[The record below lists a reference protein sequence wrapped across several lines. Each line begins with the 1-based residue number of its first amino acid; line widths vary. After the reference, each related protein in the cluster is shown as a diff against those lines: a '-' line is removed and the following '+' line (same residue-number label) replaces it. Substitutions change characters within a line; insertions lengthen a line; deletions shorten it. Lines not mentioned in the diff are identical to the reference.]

1 METLKWTP
9 NPMSVTSDLK
19 KNYITTIHYTSIQL
33 SIDLWI
39 SFSGVLITECGLNQK
54 TPQVRSWKNIISN
67 HSQSVLYI
75 PVLIGIYIYIRM
87 NSRHLCYIKQSL
99 LAGNQ
104 LPRFLFRNL
113 IITLITSHPVMLI
126 CAPNIHSL
134 PWVSDVYMIKS
145 PHLAL
150 RTGRG
155 ATTHSCSIQTARQE
169 RNNFCGKL
177 FAQTLARNVGLR
189 QRLATR
195 RCELES
201 LVLLP
206 NELWISNWFLSVL

>member
-1 METLKWTP
+1 M
-9 NPMSVTSDLK
+9 
-19 KNYITTIHYTSIQL
+19 
-33 SIDLWI
+33 
-39 SFSGVLITECGLNQK
+39 
-54 TPQVRSWKNIISN
+54 PQVRSWNNIKSN

-75 PVLIGIYIYIRM
+75 PVLVGIYIYIRM

-113 IITLITSHPVMLI
+113 IIILITSHPVMLI

-134 PWVSDVYMIKS
+134 PWVSDVYMITS

-155 ATTHSCSIQTARQE
+155 ATTHICCSIQTDQTARQE

-189 QRLATR
+189 QRVASGR
-195 RCELES
+195 
-201 LVLLP
+201 
-206 NELWISNWFLSVL
+206 